1 MSVFRRFLAL
11 LLLLLLLI
19 FCAANTQPVT
29 LSFPGWQGAQLPLF
43 LPILAAFFI
52 GVVLAL
58 LGQSLYSL
66 GQRFGQ
72 RPSKAEPSPSSPKT
86 APPTGEPS
94 VETPSDPISE
104 PTSVATEKPEGDNH

>member
-11 LLLLLLLI
+11 VLLLLLLI
-19 FCAANTQPVT
+19 FCAVNTQPVT

-66 GQRFGQ
+66 GQRYGH
-72 RPSKAEPSPSSPKT
+72 RHPKRDS
-86 APPTGEPS
+86 APPTSPASAG
-94 VETPSDPISE
+94 ETPAATSPEQTSDK
-104 PTSVATEKPEGDNH
+104 TEKPEGDTH

>member
-11 LLLLLLLI
+11 VLLLLLLI
-19 FCAANTQPVT
+19 FCADNTQPVT
-29 LSFPGWQGAQLPLF
+29 LRFPGWQGAELPLF

-58 LGQSLYSL
+58 LGQSLHTL

-72 RPSKAEPSPSSPKT
+72 RQPKDKMAT
-86 APPTGEPS
+86 PAPPAS
-94 VETPSDPISE
+94 VVETPPTTPPE
-104 PTSVATEKPEGDNH
+104 ATSVEIEKPEGDTH